1 MFKNYIKIA
10 WRSLFKNKFHTG
22 INLVGLFIGFSIGI
36 LVLLAVYGQF
46 SYDKSHANRKKI
58 FQAYQVFNRESGSQ
72 IGNVFG
78 YPAAPMFKAEVPAID
93 KATRYLYGSNLVV
106 YKEKEIDISTMMVDE
121 DFLHMFSFPV
131 AKGNAVNPLQNLTD
145 VVITEAAA
153 KRIFGNEDPIGK
165 TIQSPYSGSKLKEMT
180 VVAVLKD
187 FPNNNS
193 IRFDALARIEN
204 AGSYASEK
212 NNWDNQHHTVFVML
226 KDNATQQQAEKQLI
240 VCNKKNLPG
249 WYESLKREGAKADG
263 RGDIFATR
271 LLPLTDLHFS
281 PRISGLGNTVNKA
294 EIYVILLVGLLIIL
308 IACFNFVNIN
318 LANAFTRSR
327 EIGVRKCLGAAKE
340 GLFAQL
346 WSESFLLC
354 FVAFVL
360 SMLFAKVLVAVIQ
373 QQTGGGMPL
382 AEMMLE
388 PAFLL
393 LAFSLLLF
401 VSFIAGGY
409 PSWLMSKFQVVETLK
424 GKVTLKRKSFIRSA
438 LIVVQFVIACIMISC
453 TFIIYQQFKHLQ
465 TADLGLNQEYLISIP
480 FHKPENGR
488 KNIEKLRTRLASNP
502 GVLSVSGSHIN
513 IGLGLDGGSSKLTNS
528 FGYKE
533 ANVTTN
539 INFVDADFL
548 QTFGIKPIE
557 GNDID
562 ARYTADTLQ
571 HVILTESSAKQ
582 FNEKQLV
589 GQHILVDSGAPA
601 WNIVAVIPDFHLY
614 SLREKKEPLAMIYT
628 KNTPVRYC
636 FIRTNAQ
643 NREAVMDALKTEMA
657 LLEPGREFKGSFVD
671 ENVENWYKQEKMM
684 SFLFSIAAVIAI
696 VLSCLGLLAMVLL
709 IIQQRVKEIGVR
721 KVLGADV
728 PSLSFLISKDFLK
741 LVVIAVLI
749 ATPISWLAMNKWL
762 ESFPYR
768 ITLEWWMFLLVALTA
783 IVIAFITISFNTV
796 RAATQNPVKS
806 LRTE

>member
-78 YPAAPMFKAEVPAID
+78 YPAAPMFKAEVPAIE
-93 KATRYLYGSNLVV
+93 KATRYLYGSNVVV
-106 YKEKEIDISTMMVDE
+106 YKEKEIDISTMLVDE

-131 AKGNAVNPLQNLTD
+131 TKGNAANPLINLTD
-145 VVITEAAA
+145 IVLTETAA
-153 KRIFGNEDPIGK
+153 KRVFGNEDPIGK
-165 TIQSPYSGSKLKEMT
+165 SIKSPYGSQLKEMT

-187 FPNNNS
+187 FPNNSS

-204 AGSYASEK
+204 ANNYAADK

-226 KDNATQQQAEKQLI
+226 KENATQQQAEKQLI
-240 VCNKKNLPG
+240 TCNQKNLPG
-249 WYESLKREGAKADG
+249 WYESLKREGAKPDS

-271 LLPLTDLHFS
+271 LLPLSELHFS
-281 PRISGLGNTVNKA
+281 PRISGLGNGVNKA
-294 EIYVILLVGLLIIL
+294 EIYVVLLVGLLIIL

-354 FVAFVL
+354 FIAFVL
-360 SMLFAKVLVAVIQ
+360 SMLFVKVLVVVIQ
-373 QQTGGGMPL
+373 EQTGGGMPL
-382 AEMMLE
+382 GEMMLE
-388 PAFLL
+388 PGFLL
-393 LAFSLLLF
+393 LALGLLLL
-401 VSFIAGGY
+401 VSLIAGGY

-424 GKVTLKRKSFIRSA
+424 GKVTLKRKSFVRSA

-453 TFIIYQQFKHLQ
+453 TFIIYRQFKHLQ

-502 GVLSVSGSHIN
+502 GVLSISGSHVN
-513 IGLGLDGGSSKLTNS
+513 IGMGLDGASSKLTNS

-533 ANVTTN
+533 SNITTN
-539 INFVDADFL
+539 VNFVDADFL
-548 QTFGIKPIE
+548 QTFGIQPIE

-562 ARYTADTLQ
+562 VRYAADTLQ

-589 GQHILVDSGAPA
+589 GQQILVDSGAPA
-601 WNIVAVIPDFHLY
+601 WNIVAIIPDFHLY
-614 SLREKKEPLAMIYT
+614 SLREKKEPLAMIYSQ
-628 KNTPVRYC
+628 KTPVRYC
-636 FIRTNAQ
+636 FVRTNAQ
-643 NREAVMDALKTEMA
+643 NGEAVMDALKREMA
-657 LLEPGREFKGSFVD
+657 LLEPGRAFRGSFVD

-728 PSLSFLISKDFLK
+728 STLSFIISKDFLK
-741 LVVIAVLI
+741 LVLIAVLI
-749 ATPISWLAMNKWL
+749 ATPVAWLVMNKWL

-768 ITLEWWMFLLVALTA
+768 INIQWWMFVLVALTA
-783 IVIAFITISFNTV
+783 LIIAFMTISYNTV
-796 RAATQNPVKS
+796 KAAMQNPVKS